1 MSEIDRRFVTRLAA
15 AVIAAFQ
22 NVADTLYAIAADAQT
37 ERAAA
42 VAEQAAAHSLYLAHR
57 QLELG
62 QVNRVT
68 LLLAQQAHKQTS
80 IALIQAH
87 TTRYVDTI
95 ALFAALGGGR
105 QKEHEDKNAEIAQ

>member
-1 MSEIDRRFVTRLAA
+1 MSEIDGRFVTRLAA

-42 VAEQAAAHSLYLAHR
+42 MAEQAAANSLDFAHR

-62 QVNRVT
+62 QVDRYPH
-68 LLLAQQAHKQTS
+68 LMAHQAHQQTS
-80 IALIQAH
+80 IALILAS
-87 TTRYVDTI
+87 TTRFVDTI
-95 ALFAALGGGR
+95 TLFAALGGGW
-105 QKEHEDKNAEIAQ
+105 QKVKEVTNA